1 MKNLSNNWSKS
12 VRTNEWNKVH
22 LWNPSKI
29 IIEETQTS
37 ETKSIFKK
45 VIKTKPKKPEGFNQ
59 KQLETAIDNEIARE
73 NKLKVRQRIKEINKT
88 LGKTKLYN
96 FSKGKAWPILL
107 PFFVVMICLVIIPII
122 SIIVYS
128 VFKPSGDMKMFEF
141 SLKNFIRIF
150 TAGGIMRTIGLTI
163 AYAFLAALMCI
174 LFGYPIA
181 LIMSEMRSKILAK
194 NMWLLVTMP
203 MWISM
208 LLKVLGLRSLF
219 LILEPSAL
227 GTQLAI
233 IIGMTYMFLPF
244 AITPI
249 YDSLESRRIDIEEAA
264 MDLGCSKFRTFWTVT
279 FRSSMPGVITALT
292 LVLLQAATSLVV
304 VQYMGDGKITLIT
317 SIIESYFFK
326 GSDFGFGA
334 AISVILAIF
343 VFLLMVVSKF
353 ISNKFEKKGAK
364 KWKDSSAQLTLL

>member
-1 MKNLSNNWSKS
+1 MKKVSKAVEAENIVNVNL
-12 VRTNEWNKVH
+12 NEYSLNKTKEVS
-22 LWNPSKI
+22 L
-29 IIEETQTS
+29 S
-37 ETKSIFKK
+37 ENKSIFKK
-45 VIKTKPKKPEGFNQ
+45 VIKSKSKQKEGFDQ
-59 KQLETAIDNEIARE
+59 EQLETAIDNEIARE
-73 NKLKVRQRIKEINKT
+73 NKQRIRQKIKEINKT
-88 LGKTKLYN
+88 LGRTKLFN
-96 FSKGKAWPILL
+96 FGKGKAWPILL
-107 PFFVVMICLVIIPII
+107 PFFVVMICLVIVPII

-128 VFKPSGDMKMFEF
+128 VVQPSGDMKMFEF

-150 TAGGIMRTIGLTI
+150 STGGIMRTIGLTI

-174 LFGYPIA
+174 IFGYPIA

-219 LILEPSAL
+219 LIMAPSAL

-334 AISVILAIF
+334 AISVVLAVF

-353 ISNKFEKKGAK
+353 ISNKFEKKGANS
-364 KWKDSSAQLTLL
+364 WKDSSDQLTLL

>member
-1 MKNLSNNWSKS
+1 MKNLSKS
-12 VRTNEWNKVH
+12 VKIQEQNANNVSNFSTTKVIKNE
-22 LWNPSKI
+22 
-29 IIEETQTS
+29 TS

-45 VIKTKPKKPEGFNQ
+45 VIKTKPKSPESFNQ
-59 KQLETAIDNEIARE
+59 EQLETAIDNEIARE
-73 NKLKVRQRIKEINKT
+73 NKLKVRQKIKEINKT
-88 LGKTKLYN
+88 LSKTKLFN
-96 FSKGKAWPILL
+96 FTKGKAWPILL
-107 PFFVVMICLVIIPII
+107 PFFVVMICLVIVPII
-122 SIIVYS
+122 SIIIYS
-128 VFKPSGDMKMFEF
+128 VVQPSGDMKMFEF
-141 SLKNFIRIF
+141 SLKNFLRIF
-150 TAGGIMRTIGLTI
+150 STGGIMRTIGLTI

-174 LFGYPIA
+174 IFGYPIA

-219 LILEPSAL
+219 LILAPSAL

-233 IIGMTYMFLPF
+233 VIGMTYMFLPF

-264 MDLGCSKFRTFWTVT
+264 MDLGCSKFRTFWTIT

-326 GSDFGFGA
+326 GSDFGFGT

-343 VFLLMVVSKF
+343 VFLIMVVSKF

-364 KWKDSSAQLTLL
+364 SWKDSSDQLTLL